1 VYETSSDEDTTSYG
15 SGGAQTL
22 SELVELHID
31 LTQSD
36 IKYYME
42 GLIYKL
48 NNYVDTRMN
57 QLRTDVWKE
66 IDRESTSG
74 N

>member
-66 IDRESTSG
+66 IDKESTSG